1 MKEQQSNKDDELH
14 PNMINSLI
22 VGRGSSVGGG
32 WDGFVR
38 LLVMDKS
45 LT

>member
-1 MKEQQSNKDDELH
+1 MFELH
-14 PNMINSLI
+14 PNMIHPWLLG
-22 VGRGSSVGGG
+22 VYVCVGTGRGRSVGGG
-32 WDGFVR
+32 RDRFAR